1 MPMRW
6 SYEGLI
12 VAQAKL
18 NPLTGRQERIQ
29 EQIQT
34 LADRDEQLRDEGKEL
49 EFSVQ
54 RDRLD
59 GLKELLA
66 MLSGL
71 EAGTPQG
78 VDAALQQIDAMQAR
92 LPLENLVL
100 PDRGTG
106 VPAEQLYV
114 NQKVSD
120 LVSKAEMEQS
130 DYRNEERKQ
139 RELNVFF
146 GTYRY
151 LFHREVQRAPH
162 QQLPCSSDFR
172 CSCSDCS
179 TRVCARNWNAEV

>member
-1 MPMRW
+1 M
-6 SYEGLI
+6 
-12 VAQAKL
+12 
-18 NPLTGRQERIQ
+18 
-29 EQIQT
+29 
-34 LADRDEQLRDEGKEL
+34 
-49 EFSVQ
+49 Q

-59 GLKELLA
+59 GLKELARHALGPG
-66 MLSGL
+66 SGNA
-71 EAGTPQG
+71 AGRG
-78 VDAALQQIDAMQAR
+78 RRAAPDRRDGAR

-106 VPAEQLYV
+106 VTAEQLYV

-151 LFHREVQRAPH
+151 FFHEKVSVHMVNSAVLIAFSLLVLGLLHASLRKELER
-162 QQLPCSSDFR
+162 
-172 CSCSDCS
+172 
-179 TRVCARNWNAEV
+179 